1 MSELTEDRVREIFRE
16 EFDRRR
22 EENRAQLNES
32 LHAWREKRAQRAAA
46 AATAQAADGVGDPR
60 TDAMARRNAE
70 FVAMVT
76 PKSGRES
83 AAAETPVEGDEPPAR
98 RAAVDDRDGRGHHE
112 STT

>member
-32 LHAWREKRAQRAAA
+32 LQAWREKRAQRAAA
-46 AATAQAADGVGDPR
+46 SQISDGVGDPR

-70 FVAMVT
+70 FIAMVT
-76 PKSGRES
+76 PKAGRE
-83 AAAETPVEGDEPPAR
+83 AVATETPVEGDEPPAR
-98 RAAVDDRDGRGHHE
+98 RAAVDDHDGRGRHE
-112 STT
+112 SNT